1 MKVEVKKP
9 KEMADEIGELIS
21 LYHRTRKGLL
31 SDEPSF
37 AGKHPELYRLYLE
50 LRVTGDR

>member
-1 MKVEVKKP
+1 MKVEVEKP

-50 LRVTGDR
+50 LRVRGPK